1 MTETILIVDD
11 EEGIRSA
18 LAGILEDEGYRT
30 VCAADGIEA
39 LALCKRE
46 LPGLVLLD
54 IWMPRMDGL
63 ETLRCLKELYPSL
76 NVIMMSGHGTI
87 ETAVKSTK
95 LGAYDFIE
103 KPLSLEKVVVT
114 VENALAMT
122 RLKEENASLRGLVL
136 QSHEMIGNSAA
147 MLRLKEQIRMVAPTN
162 ASVLITG
169 ENGTGK
175 ELVARSV
182 HFQSL
187 RRDKPFIEINCAAIP
202 EELIESELFG
212 HERGAFTGAVQQK
225 KGRFEVADTGTLFL
239 DEIGEMPL
247 DSQVKLLRVLQD
259 GTFHRVGG
267 NQPLQTDV
275 RLITATNRNLKNEV
289 LASRFRMDLYFRL
302 NVVNIVVPPLRER
315 REDIPLLAKSFIDR
329 LNRKH
334 HQNKELSDGLVQ
346 ALRRQ
351 DWPGNVRELENAIE
365 KLYVLSNSRVV
376 EGDGTAL
383 ESTEV
388 IATASTTTAN
398 PSEFAARPPTADE
411 AIHVLIGLPVD
422 EVEKR
427 LILATLAHCGGNKSK
442 AARQLQIGLKTLYRK
457 LESYGVKIGDDEVT
471 ASAEKA

>member
-30 VCAADGIEA
+30 VSAGDGVEA
-39 LALCKRE
+39 LATCKRE

-54 IWMPRMDGL
+54 IWMPKMDGL
-63 ETLRCLKELYPSL
+63 ETLKCLKELYPSL

-136 QSHEMIGNSAA
+136 QSHEMIGASAS

-182 HFQSL
+182 HFHSL

-212 HERGAFTGAVQQK
+212 HERGAFTGAVSQK
-225 KGRFEVADTGTLFL
+225 KGKFDLADGGTLFL
-239 DEIGEMPL
+239 DEIGDMSL
-247 DSQVKLLRVLQD
+247 KTQAKVLRILQERK
-259 GTFHRVGG
+259 FERVGG
-267 NQPLQTDV
+267 TRTLEVDV
-275 RLITATNRNLKNEV
+275 RVVAATNKLLEEEIR
-289 LASRFRMDLYFRL
+289 SGSFREDLFYRL
-302 NVVNIVVPPLRER
+302 NVVPFKVPALRER
-315 REDIPLLAKSFIDR
+315 RDDVPLLAGYFLDAFCR
-329 LNRKH
+329 REGR
-334 HQNKELSDGLVQ
+334 ELKLIVPEAMEAMQ
-346 ALRRQ
+346 RY
-351 DWPGNVRELENAIE
+351 DWPGNVRELKNIVERLVIMTPGGTITKNHLPDYFGAEANGRESGGGRLDSVLELSSLREAREEFEKEFIIQKLEEHDWNVSRTAEAIE
-365 KLYVLSNSRVV
+365 LERSN
-376 EGDGTAL
+376 L
-383 ESTEV
+383 
-388 IATASTTTAN
+388 
-398 PSEFAARPPTADE
+398 
-411 AIHVLIGLPVD
+411 H
-422 EVEKR
+422 
-427 LILATLAHCGGNKSK
+427 
-442 AARQLQIGLKTLYRK
+442 RK
-457 LESYGVKIGDDEVT
+457 IKSYGIDMK
-471 ASAEKA
+471 K